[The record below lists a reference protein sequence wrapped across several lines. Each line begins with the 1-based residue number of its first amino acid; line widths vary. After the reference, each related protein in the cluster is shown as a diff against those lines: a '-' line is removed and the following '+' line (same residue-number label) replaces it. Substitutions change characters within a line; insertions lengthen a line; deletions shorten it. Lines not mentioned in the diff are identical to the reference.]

1 MESSYQNPED
11 RVPSSQNGDSPAT
24 PDGHTPPR
32 ERRRTAAINAAT
44 GRTILFDDDGKRI
57 DVDPRQEVIEAKLE
71 EVHKLGG
78 DRALLEFM
86 VWCGRNAPAPHS
98 HAVRFVDA
106 AEAFLHGETDE
117 TPLRKLLRNDPGTCI
132 AAGTIGLKIGDPTAA
147 AYIGAFAC
155 VRPVSIGTA
164 LAATQMMRLGA
175 RLVVESGLSRAERSG
190 FAGLSPEEAESMVT
204 GRQLT
209 EIESRLAALRGRSS
223 EKGEQNKGGQDER

>member
-1 MESSYQNPED
+1 MESSYQNPEESH
-11 RVPSSQNGDSPAT
+11 PTSQHGQT
-24 PDGHTPPR
+24 PENLGGQAPRR

-78 DRALLEFM
+78 DRALLDFM

-106 AEAFLHGETDE
+106 AEAFLRGETDE
-117 TPLRKLLRNDPGTCI
+117 TPLRTLLRNDPGTCI

-155 VRPVSIGTA
+155 VRPVSMGTA

-175 RLVVESGLSRAERSG
+175 RLVVEEGFARAERSG
-190 FAGLSPEEAESMVT
+190 FAGLSPEEAESVVT
-204 GRQLT
+204 GRQLS
-209 EIESRLAALRGRSS
+209 EIETRLAALRGRS
-223 EKGEQNKGGQDER
+223 EENGQHDEGGQNER